1 MCSSVQFCS
10 VHLDTEV
17 HSIPSYGKK
26 GEQKE
31 RGGKMKRRE
40 EREVIKWEG
49 RKVGRV

>member
-10 VHLDTEV
+10 VHLDTEIY
-17 HSIPSYGKK
+17 SIPNYGKK

-31 RGGKMKRRE
+31 RGGKMKGRE